1 LNFPFFIAKRY
12 LISRKKRN
20 IINIISGIATAGVS
34 LGTFALVVVLSV
46 FNGFDGLIK
55 SYFSVLDPD
64 LKITS
69 SKEKLFE
76 PDFIRDSVLAVL
88 PGIAGYSEVIE
99 ENALLTHKGR
109 QVIASLKGVS
119 SGFNHISGIDSLIID
134 GSFVLEADGIYYAVP
149 GVGVAASLDLR
160 SRYTEPIHVYVPRK
174 GLKTS
179 LRYENALNY
188 SPIYPSGIFSLL
200 EEVDSRT
207 VFVPIAFAENL
218 TGNEHK
224 ITSLEVKVRDI
235 KDLKRIKREIEDN
248 AGPDYLVRNKYQQHD
263 MLYKTMKAEK
273 WVTYLILVFIV
284 TIASFN
290 ILGSLSMLIIDKK
303 EDILIL
309 HSMGATKQLIKRIFL
324 VEGWLISIIG
334 AISGLFSGTVVC
346 LIQYYFEIISLPG
359 NGSFVISAYPVHI
372 QVPDLFV
379 IFGIVLLIG
388 LVAAWYPV
396 RYISRMELGPHLSGI

>member
-1 LNFPFFIAKRY
+1 LNLPFFIAKRY

-46 FNGFDGLIK
+46 FNGFDDLIK
-55 SYFSVLDPD
+55 SYFSILDPD

-69 SKEKLFE
+69 SKEPLFD
-76 PDFIRDSVLAVL
+76 PAFVRDSVLATV
-88 PGIAGYSEVIE
+88 PGICGYSEVIE

-109 QVIASLKGVS
+109 QVIASIKGVS
-119 SGFNHISGIDSLIID
+119 PGFNQISGIDSLIID
-134 GSFVLEADGIYYAVP
+134 GSFILEADGLCYAVP
-149 GVGVAASLDLR
+149 GVGVAANLDLR
-160 SRYTEPIHVYVPRK
+160 SRFTEPIHVYVPRK
-174 GLKTS
+174 GLKTA
-179 LRYENALNY
+179 LRPENALNY

-200 EEVDSRT
+200 EEVDART
-207 VFVPIAFAENL
+207 VFVPIGFAEKL
-218 TGNEHK
+218 TGNKNK
-224 ITSLEVKVRDI
+224 ISSLEIKVSNI
-235 KDLKRIKREIEDN
+235 NDLNRVKREIEEK
-248 AGPDYLVRNKYQQHD
+248 AGPGYFVKNKYQQHD
-263 MLYKTMKAEK
+263 TLFKTMKAEK
-273 WVTYLILVFIV
+273 WITYLILLFIV

-309 HSMGATKQLIKRIFL
+309 HSMGATKQLIKKIFL
-324 VEGWLISIIG
+324 FEGWLISIIG
-334 AISGLFSGTVVC
+334 AISGLITGTVVC
-346 LIQYYFEIISLPG
+346 LIQHYFKIISLPG

-372 QVPDLFV
+372 QIPDLFF

-396 RYISRMELGPHLSGI
+396 RYLSRMELGLHLSGI

>member
-1 LNFPFFIAKRY
+1 LNLPFFIAKRY

-46 FNGFDGLIK
+46 FNGFDDLIK
-55 SYFSVLDPD
+55 SYFSILDPD

-69 SKEKLFE
+69 SKEPLFD
-76 PDFIRDSVLAVL
+76 PAFVRDSVLATV
-88 PGIAGYSEVIE
+88 PGICGYSEVIE

-109 QVIASLKGVS
+109 QVIASIKGVS
-119 SGFNHISGIDSLIID
+119 PGFNQISGIDSLIID
-134 GSFVLEADGIYYAVP
+134 GSFILEADGLYYAVP
-149 GVGVAASLDLR
+149 GVGVAANLDLR
-160 SRYTEPIHVYVPRK
+160 SRFTEPIHVYVPRK
-174 GLKTS
+174 GLKTA
-179 LRYENALNY
+179 LRPENALNY

-200 EEVDSRT
+200 EEVDART
-207 VFVPIAFAENL
+207 VFVPIGFAEKL
-218 TGNEHK
+218 TGNKNK
-224 ITSLEVKVRDI
+224 ISSLEIKVSNI
-235 KDLKRIKREIEDN
+235 NDLNRVKREIEEK
-248 AGPDYLVRNKYQQHD
+248 AGPGYFVKNKYQQHD
-263 MLYKTMKAEK
+263 TLFKTMKAEK
-273 WVTYLILVFIV
+273 WITYLILLFIV

-309 HSMGATKQLIKRIFL
+309 HSMGATKQLIKKIFL
-324 VEGWLISIIG
+324 FEGWLISIIG
-334 AISGLFSGTVVC
+334 AISGLITGTVVC
-346 LIQYYFEIISLPG
+346 LIQHYFKIISLPG

-372 QVPDLFV
+372 QIPDLFI

-396 RYISRMELGPHLSGI
+396 RYLSRMDLGLHLSGI